1 MENDPVGGAEAVR
14 TGFGTREAGLEPPL
28 CPPGWVALGESLVQV
43 PSLQSRTDGSR
54 LAGCQGVRT
63 CGHVC
68 ISWECMGPC
77 SVDTRDFTS
86 GVSSEK
92 PVRASGQ
99 GEAVSTSHCP
109 PGSLGAP
116 PLFL

>member
-28 CPPGWVALGESLVQV
+28 CPSGWVALGESLVKC
-43 PSLQSRTDGSR
+43 LRHR
-54 LAGCQGVRT
+54 AGLTAAVSPAAGAYVR
-63 CGHVC
+63 
-68 ISWECMGPC
+68 ISWEYMGPC

-92 PVRASGQ
+92 PVSASGQ
-99 GEAVSTSHCP
+99 EEAVSTSHCP